1 MTEHENT
8 TEVPLSLEAGTLL
21 KNKRESLG
29 MTQKHVANRLRLRV
43 SVIQNIENNRFEP
56 QQVATFTRG
65 YLRSY
70 AKLVGLDEKTVL
82 AALEQ
87 TSEAHVQPQ
96 ETEMQSFSRKTK
108 HEKHNSRIML
118 LTWVIA
124 IVIIGI
130 SGAWWWQNQQE
141 DSLAQVVTEANL
153 DVEPSAAEI
162 ADIDQFSAD
171 ELIAS
176 TPAEIAEIDQLSAD
190 KLMASSRDEIA
201 STDIKPAIE
210 GVTLAASDGDA
221 LETTTPELAVNEDEV
236 SEIIPDA
243 PVAIIEAADEEQEPK
258 LVVPEGMTRLTMK
271 FKADCWIQVKDV
283 NGKTLV
289 SGTRKPGQDV
299 ELAGKAPFKVI
310 LGAPEGVTMTFAS
323 EPVDLSGY
331 TSGKVARFTLPL

>member
-1 MTEHENT
+1 MTEHEKTN
-8 TEVPLSLEAGTLL
+8 EVPLSMEAGTLL
-21 KNKRESLG
+21 KHKRESLG
-29 MTQKHVANRLRLRV
+29 MTQKHVADRLRLRV
-43 SVIQNIENNRFEP
+43 SVIEDIENNRFEE
-56 QQVATFTRG
+56 QQVTTFTRG

-70 AKLVGLDEKTVL
+70 AKLVGLDEKIVL

-87 TSEAHVQPQ
+87 TSEVHVKPQ

-118 LTWVIA
+118 LTWAIA
-124 IVIIGI
+124 IVITGI

-141 DSLAQVVTEANL
+141 NSLAQLSAETAETEQVA
-153 DVEPSAAEI
+153 DD
-162 ADIDQFSAD
+162 ADIDQMSAD

-176 TPAEIAEIDQLSAD
+176 TPAEIAPVSA
-190 KLMASSRDEIA
+190 A
-201 STDIKPAIE
+201 PAVVSQADTAMSVAGDVTEPVAAATEEVTEEAAQEPVAVIE
-210 GVTLAASDGDA
+210 DAKETEEPAAS
-221 LETTTPELAVNEDEV
+221 
-236 SEIIPDA
+236 
-243 PVAIIEAADEEQEPK
+243 
-258 LVVPEGMTRLTMK
+258 VVPEGMTLLTMK
-271 FKADCWIQVKDV
+271 FKADCWIQVKDA

>member
-8 TEVPLSLEAGTLL
+8 NEVPLSIEAGTLL

-29 MTQKHVANRLRLRV
+29 MTQKQVADRLRLRV
-43 SVIQNIENNRFEP
+43 SVIEDIENNRFES

-70 AKLVGLDEKTVL
+70 AKFVGLDEKVVL
-82 AALEQ
+82 VALEQ
-87 TSEAHVQPQ
+87 TADVKPKEQ
-96 ETEMQSFSRKTK
+96 EIEMQSFSRKTK

-130 SGAWWWQNQQE
+130 SAAWWWQNQQE
-141 DSLAQVVTEANL
+141 NSLAQVVAEAN
-153 DVEPSAAEI
+153 VETSQPSADEI
-162 ADIDQFSAD
+162 ADIDLMTEE

-176 TPAEIAEIDQLSAD
+176 TPAE
-190 KLMASSRDEIA
+190 
-201 STDIKPAIE
+201 
-210 GVTLAASDGDA
+210 LAASNNTA
-221 LETTTPELAVNEDEV
+221 SESSINAAQTDEV
-236 SEIIPDA
+236 VPAETEESTTEA
-243 PVAIIEAADEEQEPK
+243 TQEPVAVIEAAEDVQEESP
-258 LVVPEGMTRLTMK
+258 VVPEGMTLLTMK
-271 FKADCWIQVKDV
+271 FKADCWIQVKDT

-289 SGTRKPGQDV
+289 SGTQKPGQDV
-299 ELAGKAPFKVI
+299 ELTGKAPFKVI

>member
-8 TEVPLSLEAGTLL
+8 NEVPLSIEAGTLL

-29 MTQKHVANRLRLRV
+29 MTQKQVADRLRLRV
-43 SVIQNIENNRFEP
+43 SVIEDIENNRFES

-70 AKLVGLDEKTVL
+70 AKFVGLDEKVVL
-82 AALEQ
+82 VALEQ
-87 TSEAHVQPQ
+87 TADVKPKEQ
-96 ETEMQSFSRKTK
+96 EIEMQSFSRKTK

-130 SGAWWWQNQQE
+130 SAAWWWQNQQE
-141 DSLAQVVTEANL
+141 NSLAQVVAEAN
-153 DVEPSAAEI
+153 VETSQPSADEI
-162 ADIDQFSAD
+162 ADIDLMTEE

-176 TPAEIAEIDQLSAD
+176 TPAE
-190 KLMASSRDEIA
+190 
-201 STDIKPAIE
+201 
-210 GVTLAASDGDA
+210 LAASNNTA
-221 LETTTPELAVNEDEV
+221 SESSINAAQTDEV
-236 SEIIPDA
+236 VPAETEESTTEA
-243 PVAIIEAADEEQEPK
+243 TQEPVALIEAAEEVQEASP
-258 LVVPEGMTRLTMK
+258 VVPDGMTLLTMK
-271 FKADCWIQVKDV
+271 FKADCWIQVKDT

-289 SGTRKPGQDV
+289 SGTQKPGQDV
-299 ELAGKAPFKVI
+299 ELTGKAPFKVI

>member
-8 TEVPLSLEAGTLL
+8 NEVPLSIEAGTLL

-29 MTQKHVANRLRLRV
+29 MTQKQVADRLRLRV
-43 SVIQNIENNRFEP
+43 SVIEDIENNRFES

-70 AKLVGLDEKTVL
+70 AKFVGLDEKVVL
-82 AALEQ
+82 VALEQ
-87 TSEAHVQPQ
+87 TADVKPKEQDI
-96 ETEMQSFSRKTK
+96 EMQSFSRKTK

-130 SGAWWWQNQQE
+130 SAAWWWQNQQE
-141 DSLAQVVTEANL
+141 NSLAQVVAEAN
-153 DVEPSAAEI
+153 VETSQPSTDEI
-162 ADIDQFSAD
+162 ADIDLMTEE

-176 TPAEIAEIDQLSAD
+176 TPAE
-190 KLMASSRDEIA
+190 
-201 STDIKPAIE
+201 
-210 GVTLAASDGDA
+210 LAASNNTA
-221 LETTTPELAVNEDEV
+221 SESSINAAQTDEV
-236 SEIIPDA
+236 VPAETEESTTEA
-243 PVAIIEAADEEQEPK
+243 TQEPVAVIEAAEEVQEASP
-258 LVVPEGMTRLTMK
+258 VVPEGMTLLTMK
-271 FKADCWIQVKDV
+271 FKADCWIQVKDT

-289 SGTRKPGQDV
+289 SGTQKPGQDV
-299 ELAGKAPFKVI
+299 ELTGKAPFKVI

>member
-8 TEVPLSLEAGTLL
+8 NEVPLSIEAGTLL

-29 MTQKHVANRLRLRV
+29 MTQKQVADRLRLRV
-43 SVIQNIENNRFEP
+43 SVIEDIENNRFES

-70 AKLVGLDEKTVL
+70 AKFVGLDEKVVL
-82 AALEQ
+82 VALEQ
-87 TSEAHVQPQ
+87 TADVKPKEQ
-96 ETEMQSFSRKTK
+96 EIEMQSFSRKTK

-130 SGAWWWQNQQE
+130 SAAWWWQNQQE
-141 DSLAQVVTEANL
+141 NSLAQVVAEAN
-153 DVEPSAAEI
+153 VETSQPSADEI
-162 ADIDQFSAD
+162 ADIDLMTEE

-176 TPAEIAEIDQLSAD
+176 TPAE
-190 KLMASSRDEIA
+190 
-201 STDIKPAIE
+201 
-210 GVTLAASDGDA
+210 LAASNNTA
-221 LETTTPELAVNEDEV
+221 SESSINAAQTDEV
-236 SEIIPDA
+236 VSAETEESTTEA
-243 PVAIIEAADEEQEPK
+243 TQEPVAGIEAVEEVQEASP
-258 LVVPEGMTRLTMK
+258 VVPEGMTLLTMK
-271 FKADCWIQVKDV
+271 FKADCWIQVKDT

-289 SGTRKPGQDV
+289 SGTQKPGQDV
-299 ELAGKAPFKVI
+299 ELTGKAPFKVI

>member
-8 TEVPLSLEAGTLL
+8 NEVPLSIEAGTLL

-29 MTQKHVANRLRLRV
+29 MTQKQVADRLRLRV
-43 SVIQNIENNRFEP
+43 SVIEDIENNRFES

-70 AKLVGLDEKTVL
+70 AKFVGLDEKVVL
-82 AALEQ
+82 VALEQ
-87 TSEAHVQPQ
+87 TADVKPKEQDI
-96 ETEMQSFSRKTK
+96 EMQSFSRKTK

-130 SGAWWWQNQQE
+130 SAAWWWQNQQE
-141 DSLAQVVTEANL
+141 NSLAQVVAEAN
-153 DVEPSAAEI
+153 VETSQPSADEI
-162 ADIDQFSAD
+162 ADIDLMTEE

-176 TPAEIAEIDQLSAD
+176 TPAE
-190 KLMASSRDEIA
+190 
-201 STDIKPAIE
+201 
-210 GVTLAASDGDA
+210 LAASNNTA
-221 LETTTPELAVNEDEV
+221 SESSINAAQTDEV
-236 SEIIPDA
+236 VPAETEESTTEA
-243 PVAIIEAADEEQEPK
+243 TQEPVAVIEAAEEVQDASP
-258 LVVPEGMTRLTMK
+258 VVPEGMTLLTMK
-271 FKADCWIQVKDV
+271 FKADCWIQVKDT

-289 SGTRKPGQDV
+289 SGTQKPGQDV
-299 ELAGKAPFKVI
+299 ELTGKAPFKVI

>member
-1 MTEHENT
+1 M
-8 TEVPLSLEAGTLL
+8 EAGTLL

-29 MTQKHVANRLRLRV
+29 MTQKQVADRLRLRV
-43 SVIQNIENNRFEP
+43 SVIEDIENNRFES

-70 AKLVGLDEKTVL
+70 AKFVGLDEKVVL
-82 AALEQ
+82 VALEQ
-87 TSEAHVQPQ
+87 TADVKPKEQ
-96 ETEMQSFSRKTK
+96 EIEMQSFSRKTK

-130 SGAWWWQNQQE
+130 SAAWWWQNQQE
-141 DSLAQVVTEANL
+141 NSLAQVVAEAN
-153 DVEPSAAEI
+153 VETSQPSADEI
-162 ADIDQFSAD
+162 ADIDLMTEE

-176 TPAEIAEIDQLSAD
+176 TPAE
-190 KLMASSRDEIA
+190 
-201 STDIKPAIE
+201 
-210 GVTLAASDGDA
+210 LAASNNTA
-221 LETTTPELAVNEDEV
+221 SESSINAAQTDEV
-236 SEIIPDA
+236 VPAETEESTTEA
-243 PVAIIEAADEEQEPK
+243 TQQPVAVIEAAEEIQDASP
-258 LVVPEGMTRLTMK
+258 VVPEGMTLLTMK
-271 FKADCWIQVKDV
+271 FKADCWIQVKDT

-289 SGTRKPGQDV
+289 SGTQKPGQDV
-299 ELAGKAPFKVI
+299 ELTGKAPFKVI

>member
-8 TEVPLSLEAGTLL
+8 NEVPLSIEAGTLL

-29 MTQKHVANRLRLRV
+29 MTQKQVADRLRLRV
-43 SVIQNIENNRFEP
+43 SVIEDIENNRFES

-70 AKLVGLDEKTVL
+70 AKFVGLDEKVVL
-82 AALEQ
+82 VALEQ
-87 TSEAHVQPQ
+87 TADVKPKEQ
-96 ETEMQSFSRKTK
+96 EIEMQSFSRKTK

-130 SGAWWWQNQQE
+130 SAAWWWQNQQE
-141 DSLAQVVTEANL
+141 NSLAQVVAEAN
-153 DVEPSAAEI
+153 VETSQPSADEI
-162 ADIDQFSAD
+162 ADIDLMTEE

-176 TPAEIAEIDQLSAD
+176 TPAE
-190 KLMASSRDEIA
+190 
-201 STDIKPAIE
+201 
-210 GVTLAASDGDA
+210 LAASNNTA
-221 LETTTPELAVNEDEV
+221 SESSINAAQTDEV
-236 SEIIPDA
+236 VPADTEESTTEA
-243 PVAIIEAADEEQEPK
+243 TKEPVAVIEAAEEVQEASP
-258 LVVPEGMTRLTMK
+258 VVPEGMTLLTMK
-271 FKADCWIQVKDV
+271 FKADCWIQVKDT

-289 SGTRKPGQDV
+289 SGTQKPGQDV
-299 ELAGKAPFKVI
+299 ELTGKAPFKVI

>member
-8 TEVPLSLEAGTLL
+8 NEVPLSIEAGTLL

-29 MTQKHVANRLRLRV
+29 MTQKQVADRLRLRV
-43 SVIQNIENNRFEP
+43 SVIEDIENNRFES

-70 AKLVGLDEKTVL
+70 AKFVGLDEKVVL
-82 AALEQ
+82 VALEQ
-87 TSEAHVQPQ
+87 TADVKPKEQ
-96 ETEMQSFSRKTK
+96 EIEMQSFSRKTK

-130 SGAWWWQNQQE
+130 SAAWWWQNQQE
-141 DSLAQVVTEANL
+141 NSLAQVVAEAN
-153 DVEPSAAEI
+153 VETSQPSADEI
-162 ADIDQFSAD
+162 ADIDLMTEE

-176 TPAEIAEIDQLSAD
+176 TPAE
-190 KLMASSRDEIA
+190 
-201 STDIKPAIE
+201 
-210 GVTLAASDGDA
+210 LAASNNTA
-221 LETTTPELAVNEDEV
+221 SESSINAAQTDEV
-236 SEIIPDA
+236 VPAETEESTTEA
-243 PVAIIEAADEEQEPK
+243 TQEPVAVIEAAEEVQDAPP
-258 LVVPEGMTRLTMK
+258 VVPEGMTLLTMK
-271 FKADCWIQVKDV
+271 FKADCWIQVKDT

-289 SGTRKPGQDV
+289 SGTQKPGQDV
-299 ELAGKAPFKVI
+299 ELTGKAPFKVI

>member
-8 TEVPLSLEAGTLL
+8 NEVPLSIEAGTLL

-29 MTQKHVANRLRLRV
+29 MTKKQVADRLRLRV
-43 SVIQNIENNRFEP
+43 SVIEDIENNRFES

-70 AKLVGLDEKTVL
+70 AKFVGLDEKVVL
-82 AALEQ
+82 VALEQ
-87 TSEAHVQPQ
+87 TADVKPKEQ
-96 ETEMQSFSRKTK
+96 EIEMQSFSRKTK

-130 SGAWWWQNQQE
+130 SAAWWWQNQQE
-141 DSLAQVVTEANL
+141 NSLAQVVAEAN
-153 DVEPSAAEI
+153 VETSQPSADEI
-162 ADIDQFSAD
+162 ADIDLMTEE

-176 TPAEIAEIDQLSAD
+176 TPAE
-190 KLMASSRDEIA
+190 
-201 STDIKPAIE
+201 
-210 GVTLAASDGDA
+210 LAASNNTA
-221 LETTTPELAVNEDEV
+221 SESSINAAQTDEV
-236 SEIIPDA
+236 VPAETEESTTEA
-243 PVAIIEAADEEQEPK
+243 TQEPVAVIEAAEEVQEESP
-258 LVVPEGMTRLTMK
+258 VVPEGMTLLTMK
-271 FKADCWIQVKDV
+271 FKADCWIQVKDT

-289 SGTRKPGQDV
+289 SGTQKPGQDV
-299 ELAGKAPFKVI
+299 ELTGKAPFKVI

>member
-8 TEVPLSLEAGTLL
+8 NEVPLSIEAGTLL

-29 MTQKHVANRLRLRV
+29 MTQKQVADRLRLRV
-43 SVIQNIENNRFEP
+43 SVIEDIENNRFES

-70 AKLVGLDEKTVL
+70 AKFVGLDEKVVL
-82 AALEQ
+82 VALEQ
-87 TSEAHVQPQ
+87 TADVKPKEQ
-96 ETEMQSFSRKTK
+96 EIEMQSFSRKTK

-130 SGAWWWQNQQE
+130 SAAWWWQNQQE
-141 DSLAQVVTEANL
+141 NSLAQVVAEAN
-153 DVEPSAAEI
+153 VETSQPSADEI
-162 ADIDQFSAD
+162 ADIDLMTEE

-176 TPAEIAEIDQLSAD
+176 TPAE
-190 KLMASSRDEIA
+190 
-201 STDIKPAIE
+201 
-210 GVTLAASDGDA
+210 LAASNNTA
-221 LETTTPELAVNEDEV
+221 SESSINAAQTDEV
-236 SEIIPDA
+236 VPAETEESTTEA
-243 PVAIIEAADEEQEPK
+243 TQEPVALIEAAEEVQEASP
-258 LVVPEGMTRLTMK
+258 VVPEGMTLLTMK
-271 FKADCWIQVKDV
+271 FKADCWIQVKDT

-289 SGTRKPGQDV
+289 SGTQKPGQEV
-299 ELAGKAPFKVI
+299 ELTGKAPFKVI

>member
-8 TEVPLSLEAGTLL
+8 NEVPLSIEAGTLL

-29 MTQKHVANRLRLRV
+29 MTQKQVADRLRLRV
-43 SVIQNIENNRFEP
+43 SVIEDIENNRFES

-70 AKLVGLDEKTVL
+70 AKFVGLDEKVVL
-82 AALEQ
+82 VALEQ
-87 TSEAHVQPQ
+87 TADVKPKEQ
-96 ETEMQSFSRKTK
+96 EIEMQSFSRKTK

-130 SGAWWWQNQQE
+130 SAAWWWQNQQE
-141 DSLAQVVTEANL
+141 NSLAQVVAEAN
-153 DVEPSAAEI
+153 VETSQPSADEI
-162 ADIDQFSAD
+162 ADIDLMTEE

-176 TPAEIAEIDQLSAD
+176 TPAE
-190 KLMASSRDEIA
+190 
-201 STDIKPAIE
+201 
-210 GVTLAASDGDA
+210 LAASNNTA
-221 LETTTPELAVNEDEV
+221 SESSINAAQTDEV
-236 SEIIPDA
+236 VPAETEESTTEA
-243 PVAIIEAADEEQEPK
+243 TQEPVAVIEAAEEIRDASP
-258 LVVPEGMTRLTMK
+258 VVPEGMTLLTMK
-271 FKADCWIQVKDV
+271 FKADCWIQVKDT

-289 SGTRKPGQDV
+289 SGTQKPGQDV
-299 ELAGKAPFKVI
+299 ELTGKAPFKVI

>member
-8 TEVPLSLEAGTLL
+8 NEVPLSMEAGTLL

-29 MTQKHVANRLRLRV
+29 MTQKHVADRLRLRV
-43 SVIQNIENNRFEP
+43 SVIEDIESNRFEA
-56 QQVATFTRG
+56 QQVTTFTRG

-70 AKLVGLDEKTVL
+70 AKLVGLDEKIVL
-82 AALEQ
+82 AALER
-87 TSEAHVQPQ
+87 TSEVHVKPQ

-118 LTWVIA
+118 LTWAIA
-124 IVIIGI
+124 IVITGI

-141 DSLAQVVTEANL
+141 NSLAQVVTESSSETEQTA
-153 DVEPSAAEI
+153 DD
-162 ADIDQFSAD
+162 ADIDLMSAD

-176 TPAEIAEIDQLSAD
+176 TPAEVAPVVEVAEAVSSAD
-190 KLMASSRDEIA
+190 ETVSKAESAVAATEE
-201 STDIKPAIE
+201 T
-210 GVTLAASDGDA
+210 VT
-221 LETTTPELAVNEDEV
+221 EAVAEE
-236 SEIIPDA
+236 
-243 PVAIIEAADEEQEPK
+243 PVAVIEDAQATQEPMTP
-258 LVVPEGMTRLTMK
+258 VVPEGMTLLTMK
-271 FKADCWIQVKDV
+271 FKADCWIQVKDS

>member
-8 TEVPLSLEAGTLL
+8 NEVPLSIEAGTLL

-29 MTQKHVANRLRLRV
+29 MTQKQVADRLRLRV
-43 SVIQNIENNRFEP
+43 SVIEDIENNRFES

-70 AKLVGLDEKTVL
+70 AKFVGLDEKVVL
-82 AALEQ
+82 VALEQ
-87 TSEAHVQPQ
+87 TADVKPKEQ
-96 ETEMQSFSRKTK
+96 EIEMQSFSRKTK

-130 SGAWWWQNQQE
+130 SAAWWWQNQQE
-141 DSLAQVVTEANL
+141 NSLAQVVAEAN
-153 DVEPSAAEI
+153 VETSQPSADEI
-162 ADIDQFSAD
+162 ADIDLMTEE

-176 TPAEIAEIDQLSAD
+176 TPAE
-190 KLMASSRDEIA
+190 
-201 STDIKPAIE
+201 
-210 GVTLAASDGDA
+210 LAASNNTA
-221 LETTTPELAVNEDEV
+221 SESSINAAQTDEV
-236 SEIIPDA
+236 VPAETEESTTKA
-243 PVAIIEAADEEQEPK
+243 TQQPVAVIEAAEEIQDASP
-258 LVVPEGMTRLTMK
+258 VVPEGMTLLTMK
-271 FKADCWIQVKDV
+271 FKADCWIQVKDT

-289 SGTRKPGQDV
+289 SGTQKPGQDV
-299 ELAGKAPFKVI
+299 ELTGKAPFKVI

>member
-8 TEVPLSLEAGTLL
+8 NEVPLSIEAGTLL
-21 KNKRESLG
+21 KNKRESLS
-29 MTQKHVANRLRLRV
+29 MTQKQVADRLRLRV
-43 SVIQNIENNRFEP
+43 SVIEDIENNRFES

-70 AKLVGLDEKTVL
+70 AKFVGLDEKVVL
-82 AALEQ
+82 VALEQ
-87 TSEAHVQPQ
+87 TADVKPKEQ
-96 ETEMQSFSRKTK
+96 EIEMQSFSRKTK

-130 SGAWWWQNQQE
+130 SAAWWWQNQQE
-141 DSLAQVVTEANL
+141 NSLAQVVAEAN
-153 DVEPSAAEI
+153 VETSQPSADEI
-162 ADIDQFSAD
+162 ADIDLMTEE

-176 TPAEIAEIDQLSAD
+176 TPAE
-190 KLMASSRDEIA
+190 
-201 STDIKPAIE
+201 
-210 GVTLAASDGDA
+210 LAASNNTA
-221 LETTTPELAVNEDEV
+221 SESSINAAQTDEV
-236 SEIIPDA
+236 VPAETEESTTEA
-243 PVAIIEAADEEQEPK
+243 TQEPVAVIEAAEEVQEASP
-258 LVVPEGMTRLTMK
+258 VVPEGMTLLTMK
-271 FKADCWIQVKDV
+271 FKADCWIQVKDT

-289 SGTRKPGQDV
+289 SGTQKPGQDV
-299 ELAGKAPFKVI
+299 ELTGKAPFKVI

>member
-8 TEVPLSLEAGTLL
+8 NEVPLSIEAGTLL

-29 MTQKHVANRLRLRV
+29 MTQKQVADRLRLRV
-43 SVIQNIENNRFEP
+43 SVIEDIENNRFES

-70 AKLVGLDEKTVL
+70 AKFVGLDEKVVL
-82 AALEQ
+82 VALEQ
-87 TSEAHVQPQ
+87 TADVKPKEQ
-96 ETEMQSFSRKTK
+96 EIEMQSFSRKTK

-130 SGAWWWQNQQE
+130 SAAWWWQNQQE
-141 DSLAQVVTEANL
+141 NSLAQVVAEAN
-153 DVEPSAAEI
+153 VETSQPSADEI
-162 ADIDQFSAD
+162 ADIDLMTEE

-176 TPAEIAEIDQLSAD
+176 TPAELV
-190 KLMASSRDEIA
+190 ASNNTA
-201 STDIKPAIE
+201 SESESSIN
-210 GVTLAASDGDA
+210 
-221 LETTTPELAVNEDEV
+221 AVQTDEV
-236 SEIIPDA
+236 VSAETEESTTEA
-243 PVAIIEAADEEQEPK
+243 TQEPVAVIEAAEEVQDASP
-258 LVVPEGMTRLTMK
+258 VVPEGMTLLTMK
-271 FKADCWIQVKDV
+271 FKADCWIQVKDT

-289 SGTRKPGQDV
+289 SGTQKPGQDV
-299 ELAGKAPFKVI
+299 ELTGKAPFKVI

>member
-8 TEVPLSLEAGTLL
+8 NEVPLSIEAGTLL

-29 MTQKHVANRLRLRV
+29 MTQKQVADRLRLRV
-43 SVIQNIENNRFEP
+43 SVIEDIENNRFES

-70 AKLVGLDEKTVL
+70 AKFVGLDEKVVL
-82 AALEQ
+82 VALEQ
-87 TSEAHVQPQ
+87 TADVKPKEQ
-96 ETEMQSFSRKTK
+96 EIEMQSFSRKTK

-130 SGAWWWQNQQE
+130 SAAWWWQNQQE
-141 DSLAQVVTEANL
+141 NSLAQVVAEAN
-153 DVEPSAAEI
+153 VETNQPSADEI
-162 ADIDQFSAD
+162 ADIDLMTEE

-176 TPAEIAEIDQLSAD
+176 TPAE
-190 KLMASSRDEIA
+190 
-201 STDIKPAIE
+201 
-210 GVTLAASDGDA
+210 LAASNNTA
-221 LETTTPELAVNEDEV
+221 SESSINAAQTDEV
-236 SEIIPDA
+236 VPAETEESTTEA
-243 PVAIIEAADEEQEPK
+243 TQEPVAVIEAAEEVQEASP
-258 LVVPEGMTRLTMK
+258 VVPEGMTLLTMK
-271 FKADCWIQVKDV
+271 FKADCWIQVKDT

-289 SGTRKPGQDV
+289 SGTQKPGQDV
-299 ELAGKAPFKVI
+299 ELTGKAPFKVI

>member
-8 TEVPLSLEAGTLL
+8 NEVPLSIEAGTLL

-29 MTQKHVANRLRLRV
+29 MTQKQVADRLRLRV
-43 SVIQNIENNRFEP
+43 SVIEDIENNRFES

-70 AKLVGLDEKTVL
+70 AKFVGLDEKVVL
-82 AALEQ
+82 VALEQ
-87 TSEAHVQPQ
+87 TADVKPKEQ
-96 ETEMQSFSRKTK
+96 EIEMQSFSRKTK

-130 SGAWWWQNQQE
+130 SAAWWWQNQQE
-141 DSLAQVVTEANL
+141 NSLAQVVAEAN
-153 DVEPSAAEI
+153 VETSQPSADEI
-162 ADIDQFSAD
+162 ADIDLMTEE

-176 TPAEIAEIDQLSAD
+176 TPAE
-190 KLMASSRDEIA
+190 
-201 STDIKPAIE
+201 
-210 GVTLAASDGDA
+210 LAASNNTA
-221 LETTTPELAVNEDEV
+221 SESSINAAQTDEV
-236 SEIIPDA
+236 VPTETEELTTEA
-243 PVAIIEAADEEQEPK
+243 TQQPVALIEAAEEVQEASP
-258 LVVPEGMTRLTMK
+258 VVPEGMTLLTMK
-271 FKADCWIQVKDV
+271 FKADCWIQVKDT

-289 SGTRKPGQDV
+289 SGTQKPGQDV
-299 ELAGKAPFKVI
+299 ELTGKAPFKVI

>member
-8 TEVPLSLEAGTLL
+8 NEVPLSIEAGTLL

-29 MTQKHVANRLRLRV
+29 MTQKQVADRLRLRV
-43 SVIQNIENNRFEP
+43 SVIEDIENNRFES

-70 AKLVGLDEKTVL
+70 AKFVGLDEKVVL
-82 AALEQ
+82 VALEQ
-87 TSEAHVQPQ
+87 TADVKPKEQ
-96 ETEMQSFSRKTK
+96 EIEMQSFSRKTK

-130 SGAWWWQNQQE
+130 SAAWWWQNQQE
-141 DSLAQVVTEANL
+141 NSLAQVVAEAN
-153 DVEPSAAEI
+153 VETSQPSADEI
-162 ADIDQFSAD
+162 ADIDLMTEE

-176 TPAEIAEIDQLSAD
+176 TPAE
-190 KLMASSRDEIA
+190 
-201 STDIKPAIE
+201 
-210 GVTLAASDGDA
+210 LAASNNTA
-221 LETTTPELAVNEDEV
+221 SESSINAAQTDEV
-236 SEIIPDA
+236 VPTETEESTTEA
-243 PVAIIEAADEEQEPK
+243 TQEPVAVIEAAEEVQEESP
-258 LVVPEGMTRLTMK
+258 VVPEGMTLLTMK
-271 FKADCWIQVKDV
+271 FKADCWIQVKDT

-289 SGTRKPGQDV
+289 SGTQKPGQDV
-299 ELAGKAPFKVI
+299 ELTGKAPFKVI

>member
-8 TEVPLSLEAGTLL
+8 NEVPLSIEAGTLL

-29 MTQKHVANRLRLRV
+29 MTQKQVADRLRLRV
-43 SVIQNIENNRFEP
+43 SVIEDIENNRFES

-70 AKLVGLDEKTVL
+70 AKFVGLDDKVVL
-82 AALEQ
+82 VALEQ
-87 TSEAHVQPQ
+87 TADVKPKEQ
-96 ETEMQSFSRKTK
+96 EIEMQSFSRKTK

-130 SGAWWWQNQQE
+130 SAAWWWQNQQE
-141 DSLAQVVTEANL
+141 NSLAQVVAEAN
-153 DVEPSAAEI
+153 VETSQPSADEI
-162 ADIDQFSAD
+162 ADIDLMTEE

-176 TPAEIAEIDQLSAD
+176 TPAE
-190 KLMASSRDEIA
+190 
-201 STDIKPAIE
+201 
-210 GVTLAASDGDA
+210 LAASNNTSSESSINA
-221 LETTTPELAVNEDEV
+221 AQTDEV
-236 SEIIPDA
+236 VPAETEESTTEA
-243 PVAIIEAADEEQEPK
+243 TQEPVAVIEAAEEVQEASP
-258 LVVPEGMTRLTMK
+258 VVPEGMTLLTMK
-271 FKADCWIQVKDV
+271 FKADCWIQVKDT

-289 SGTRKPGQDV
+289 SGTQKPGQDV
-299 ELAGKAPFKVI
+299 ELTGKAPFKVI

>member
-8 TEVPLSLEAGTLL
+8 NEVPLSIEAGTLL

-29 MTQKHVANRLRLRV
+29 MTQKQVADRLRLRV
-43 SVIQNIENNRFEP
+43 SVIEDIENNRFESL
-56 QQVATFTRG
+56 QVATFTRG

-70 AKLVGLDEKTVL
+70 AKFVGLDEKVVL
-82 AALEQ
+82 VALEQ
-87 TSEAHVQPQ
+87 TADVKPKEQ
-96 ETEMQSFSRKTK
+96 EIEMQSFSRKTK

-130 SGAWWWQNQQE
+130 SAAWWWQNQQE
-141 DSLAQVVTEANL
+141 NSLAQVVAEAN
-153 DVEPSAAEI
+153 VETSQPSADEI
-162 ADIDQFSAD
+162 ADIDLMTEE

-176 TPAEIAEIDQLSAD
+176 TPAE
-190 KLMASSRDEIA
+190 
-201 STDIKPAIE
+201 
-210 GVTLAASDGDA
+210 LAASNNTA
-221 LETTTPELAVNEDEV
+221 SESSINAAQTDEV
-236 SEIIPDA
+236 VPAETEESTTEA
-243 PVAIIEAADEEQEPK
+243 TQEPVASIKATQEPVALIEAAEEVQEASP
-258 LVVPEGMTRLTMK
+258 VVPEGMTLLTMK
-271 FKADCWIQVKDV
+271 FKADCWIQVKDT

-289 SGTRKPGQDV
+289 SGTQKPGQDV
-299 ELAGKAPFKVI
+299 ELTGKAPFKVI

>member
-8 TEVPLSLEAGTLL
+8 NEVPLSIEAGTLL

-29 MTQKHVANRLRLRV
+29 MTQKQVADRLRLRV
-43 SVIQNIENNRFEP
+43 SVIEDIENNRFES

-70 AKLVGLDEKTVL
+70 AKFVGLDEKVVL
-82 AALEQ
+82 VALEQ
-87 TSEAHVQPQ
+87 TADVKPKEQ
-96 ETEMQSFSRKTK
+96 EIEMQSFSRKTK

-130 SGAWWWQNQQE
+130 SAAWWWQNQQE
-141 DSLAQVVTEANL
+141 NSLAQVVAEAN
-153 DVEPSAAEI
+153 VETSQPSADEI
-162 ADIDQFSAD
+162 ADIDLMTEE

-176 TPAEIAEIDQLSAD
+176 TPAE
-190 KLMASSRDEIA
+190 
-201 STDIKPAIE
+201 
-210 GVTLAASDGDA
+210 LAASNNTASESSINAAQTDEVVPA
-221 LETTTPELAVNEDEV
+221 ETEESTTEATPE
-236 SEIIPDA
+236 
-243 PVAIIEAADEEQEPK
+243 PVAVIEAAEEVQEASP
-258 LVVPEGMTRLTMK
+258 VVPEGMTLLTMK
-271 FKADCWIQVKDV
+271 FKADCWIQVKDT

-289 SGTRKPGQDV
+289 SGTQKPGQDV
-299 ELAGKAPFKVI
+299 ELTGKAPFKVI

>member
-1 MTEHENT
+1 MKEHENT
-8 TEVPLSLEAGTLL
+8 NEVPLSIEAGTLL

-29 MTQKHVANRLRLRV
+29 MTQKQVADRLRLRV
-43 SVIQNIENNRFEP
+43 SVIEDIENNRFES

-70 AKLVGLDEKTVL
+70 AKFVGLDEKVVL
-82 AALEQ
+82 VALEQ
-87 TSEAHVQPQ
+87 TADVKPKEQ
-96 ETEMQSFSRKTK
+96 EIEMQSFSRKTK

-130 SGAWWWQNQQE
+130 SAAWWWQNQQE
-141 DSLAQVVTEANL
+141 NSLAQVVAEAN
-153 DVEPSAAEI
+153 VETSQPSADEI
-162 ADIDQFSAD
+162 ADIDLMTEE

-176 TPAEIAEIDQLSAD
+176 TPAE
-190 KLMASSRDEIA
+190 
-201 STDIKPAIE
+201 
-210 GVTLAASDGDA
+210 LAASNNTA
-221 LETTTPELAVNEDEV
+221 SESSINAAQTDEV
-236 SEIIPDA
+236 VPAETEESTTEA
-243 PVAIIEAADEEQEPK
+243 TQEPVAVIEAAEEVQDASP
-258 LVVPEGMTRLTMK
+258 VVPEGMTLLTMK
-271 FKADCWIQVKDV
+271 FKADCWIQVKDT

-289 SGTRKPGQDV
+289 SGTQKPGQDV
-299 ELAGKAPFKVI
+299 ELTGKAPFKVI

>member
-1 MTEHENT
+1 MTEHEKTN
-8 TEVPLSLEAGTLL
+8 EVPLSMEAGTLL

-29 MTQKHVANRLRLRV
+29 VTQKRVADRLRLRV
-43 SVIQNIENNRFEP
+43 SVIEDIENNRFEE
-56 QQVATFTRG
+56 QQVTTFTRG

-70 AKLVGLDEKTVL
+70 AKLVGLDEKIVL

-87 TSEAHVQPQ
+87 TSEVHVKPQ

-118 LTWVIA
+118 LTWAIA
-124 IVIIGI
+124 IVITGI

-141 DSLAQVVTEANL
+141 NSLAQLSAETAETEQVA
-153 DVEPSAAEI
+153 DD
-162 ADIDQFSAD
+162 ADIDQMSAD

-176 TPAEIAEIDQLSAD
+176 TPAEIAPVSA
-190 KLMASSRDEIA
+190 A
-201 STDIKPAIE
+201 PAVVSQADTAMSAA
-210 GVTLAASDGDA
+210 GDVTEPVAAA
-221 LETTTPELAVNEDEV
+221 TDEV
-236 SEIIPDA
+236 TEEA
-243 PVAIIEAADEEQEPK
+243 AQEPVAVIEDAQETEEPAAP
-258 LVVPEGMTRLTMK
+258 VVPEGMTLLTMK
-271 FKADCWIQVKDV
+271 FKADCWIQVKDA

>member
-8 TEVPLSLEAGTLL
+8 NEVPLSIEAGTLL

-29 MTQKHVANRLRLRV
+29 MTQKQVADRLRLRV
-43 SVIQNIENNRFEP
+43 SVIEDIENNRFES

-70 AKLVGLDEKTVL
+70 AKFVGLDEKVVL
-82 AALEQ
+82 VALEQ
-87 TSEAHVQPQ
+87 TADVKPKEQ
-96 ETEMQSFSRKTK
+96 EIEMQSFSRKTK

-130 SGAWWWQNQQE
+130 SAAWWWQNQQE
-141 DSLAQVVTEANL
+141 NSLAQVVAEAN
-153 DVEPSAAEI
+153 VETSQPSADEI
-162 ADIDQFSAD
+162 ADIDLMTEE

-176 TPAEIAEIDQLSAD
+176 TPAE
-190 KLMASSRDEIA
+190 
-201 STDIKPAIE
+201 
-210 GVTLAASDGDA
+210 LAASNNTASESSINAAQTDDVVPA
-221 LETTTPELAVNEDEV
+221 ETEESTTEATQE
-236 SEIIPDA
+236 
-243 PVAIIEAADEEQEPK
+243 PVAVIEAAEEVQEASP
-258 LVVPEGMTRLTMK
+258 VVPEGMTLLTMK
-271 FKADCWIQVKDV
+271 FKADCWIQVKDT

-289 SGTRKPGQDV
+289 SGTQKPGQDV
-299 ELAGKAPFKVI
+299 ELIGKAPFKVI

>member
-8 TEVPLSLEAGTLL
+8 NEVPLSIEAGTLL

-29 MTQKHVANRLRLRV
+29 MTQKQVADRLRLRV
-43 SVIQNIENNRFEP
+43 SVIEDIENNRFES

-70 AKLVGLDEKTVL
+70 AKFVGLDEKVVL
-82 AALEQ
+82 VALEQ
-87 TSEAHVQPQ
+87 TADVKPKEQ
-96 ETEMQSFSRKTK
+96 EIEMQSFSRKTK

-130 SGAWWWQNQQE
+130 SAAWWWQNQQE
-141 DSLAQVVTEANL
+141 NSLAQVVAEAN
-153 DVEPSAAEI
+153 VETSQPSADEI
-162 ADIDQFSAD
+162 ADIDLMTEE

-176 TPAEIAEIDQLSAD
+176 TPAE
-190 KLMASSRDEIA
+190 
-201 STDIKPAIE
+201 
-210 GVTLAASDGDA
+210 LAASNNTA
-221 LETTTPELAVNEDEV
+221 SESSINAAQTDEV
-236 SEIIPDA
+236 VPAETEESTTEA
-243 PVAIIEAADEEQEPK
+243 TQKPVAVIEAAEEVQEASP
-258 LVVPEGMTRLTMK
+258 VVPEGMTLLTMK
-271 FKADCWIQVKDV
+271 FKADCWIQVKDT

-289 SGTRKPGQDV
+289 SGTQKPGQDV
-299 ELAGKAPFKVI
+299 ELTGKAPFKVI

>member
-1 MTEHENT
+1 D
-8 TEVPLSLEAGTLL
+8 
-21 KNKRESLG
+21 
-29 MTQKHVANRLRLRV
+29 
-43 SVIQNIENNRFEP
+43 IEKNRFEE
-56 QQVATFTRG
+56 QQVTTFTRG

-70 AKLVGLDEKTVL
+70 AKLVGLDEKIVL

-87 TSEAHVQPQ
+87 TSEVHVKPQ

-118 LTWVIA
+118 LTWAIA
-124 IVIIGI
+124 IVITGI

-141 DSLAQVVTEANL
+141 NSLAQLSAETAETEQVA
-153 DVEPSAAEI
+153 DD
-162 ADIDQFSAD
+162 ADIDQMSAD

-176 TPAEIAEIDQLSAD
+176 TPAEIAPVSA
-190 KLMASSRDEIA
+190 
-201 STDIKPAIE
+201 
-210 GVTLAASDGDA
+210 A
-221 LETTTPELAVNEDEV
+221 LTVV
-236 SEIIPDA
+236 SEADTAMSAAGDVTEPVVA
-243 PVAIIEAADEEQEPK
+243 AVAAEAAAQEPVAVIEDAQEAEEPAAP
-258 LVVPEGMTRLTMK
+258 VVPEGMTLLTMK
-271 FKADCWIQVKDV
+271 FKADCWIQVKDA

>member
-1 MTEHENT
+1 EHENT
-8 TEVPLSLEAGTLL
+8 NEVPLSIEAGTLL

-29 MTQKHVANRLRLRV
+29 MTQKQVADRLRLRV
-43 SVIQNIENNRFEP
+43 SVIEDIENNRFES

-70 AKLVGLDEKTVL
+70 AKFVGLDEKVVL
-82 AALEQ
+82 VALEQ
-87 TSEAHVQPQ
+87 TADVKPKEQ
-96 ETEMQSFSRKTK
+96 EIEMQSFSRKTK

-130 SGAWWWQNQQE
+130 SAAWWWQNQQE
-141 DSLAQVVTEANL
+141 NSLAQVVAEAN
-153 DVEPSAAEI
+153 VETSQPSADEI
-162 ADIDQFSAD
+162 ADIDLMTEE

-176 TPAEIAEIDQLSAD
+176 TPAE
-190 KLMASSRDEIA
+190 
-201 STDIKPAIE
+201 
-210 GVTLAASDGDA
+210 LAASNNTA
-221 LETTTPELAVNEDEV
+221 SESSINAAQTDEV
-236 SEIIPDA
+236 VPAETEESTTEA
-243 PVAIIEAADEEQEPK
+243 TQEPVAVIEAAEEVQEASP
-258 LVVPEGMTRLTMK
+258 VVPEGMTLLTMK
-271 FKADCWIQVKDV
+271 FKADCWIQVKDT

-289 SGTRKPGQDV
+289 SGTQKPGQDV
-299 ELAGKAPFKVI
+299 ELTGKAPFKVI